1 MPVRGAARVASIMT
15 CIARPYVASVEE
27 TFNAWLDPR
36 VMHRW
41 MFVTPTSEIVEI
53 DLHPHSG
60 GAFSIIERCA
70 SRDLDHRGVFGAV
83 VKPRHLTL
91 VLEAACPIAVDVA
104 PHDVGCALT
113 LTYAGEPLANW
124 HAMLDRL
131 DDVLRGLA

>member
-1 MPVRGAARVASIMT
+1 MLARHPARVTSIMT
-15 CIARPYVASVEE
+15 SIARSFVASVEE

-53 DLHPHSG
+53 DLHPHTG

-70 SRDLDHRGVFGAV
+70 SRDIDHRGVFGAV

-91 VLEAACPIAVDVA
+91 ALEAACPIDVDVA
-104 PHDVGCALT
+104 PAASGCTLT
-113 LTYAGEPLANW
+113 LSYSGDPRVSW
-124 HAMLDRL
+124 RRMLDRL
-131 DDVLRGLA
+131 DAVLRGLA